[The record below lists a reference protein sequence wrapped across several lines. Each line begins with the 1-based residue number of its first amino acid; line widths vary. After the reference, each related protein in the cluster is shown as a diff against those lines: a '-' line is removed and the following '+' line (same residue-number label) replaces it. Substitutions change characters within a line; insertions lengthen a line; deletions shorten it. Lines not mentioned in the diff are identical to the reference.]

1 MAPGMSGGGY
11 LLLAFASTHA
21 AMEAQRALS
30 ARLPVTV
37 MPTLRQITAACGI
50 SLRVEDRDGPA
61 LSRALEDG
69 LVPPDA
75 YRRYRV
81 EDGTPVL
88 WNEDTGKVEQS
99 DGSGN

>member
-1 MAPGMSGGGY
+1 MRGSETY
-11 LLLAFASTHA
+11 QLLAFESTHA
-21 AMEAQRALS
+21 AMAAERALRP
-30 ARLPVTV
+30 RLPVTV

-61 LSRALEDG
+61 LSRALEEG
-69 LVPPDA
+69 LIPPGE

-88 WNEDTGKVEQS
+88 WND
-99 DGSGN
+99 NM